1 MDDDCGKR
9 QIFHSK
15 RIIKVIMDTRLAKN
29 NVQLRE
35 IIDRALSQLNTGL
48 PGKIISFDPST
59 RTCKVQPG
67 IQMKTT
73 IRGLVSF
80 ESLPVIRNVPVE
92 MPTCVVAGFYI
103 TLPIRAE
110 DPCWIKF
117 SQRAIDHW
125 FENGGVQPPGDN
137 DAVGCRHHDL
147 TDAIVSF
154 APATLNDV
162 LDNYEEDGIEI
173 RNKAKTSR
181 ITVKDDV
188 VEIAVGTC
196 LFTVSNDGKI
206 VAKAGDMTFTVASD
220 GSAEITI
227 GSSSFL
233 VSSDGTMTA
242 TGDLEVT
249 GALSSDTS
257 VADPI
262 GTLAALRTAFNAHTH
277 QYAPGPGSPTPTGPP
292 VPTDPAA

>member
-1 MDDDCGKR
+1 MNCTHADEN
-9 QIFHSK
+9 
-15 RIIKVIMDTRLAKN
+15 T
-29 NVQLRE
+29 QLRE
-35 IIDRALSQLNTGL
+35 VIDRAMSHLNTGI
-48 PGKIISFDPST
+48 PGKVISFDAT
-59 RTCKVQPG
+59 KRTCEVRPA
-67 IQMKTT
+67 IQMKKTLDGEVT
-73 IRGLVSF
+73 FVDMPSI
-80 ESLPVIRNVPVE
+80 INAPVE

-103 TLPIRAE
+103 TLPIRAG

-117 SQRAIDHW
+117 SQRAIDNW
-125 FENGGVQPPGDN
+125 FENGGIQPPGDN
-137 DAVGCRHHDL
+137 DAVGCRHHSL
-147 TDAIVSF
+147 TDAIVTF

-196 LFTVSNDGKI
+196 MFTVSNDGTI
-206 VAKAGDMTFTVASD
+206 VAKAGDMEFTVASD
-220 GSAEITI
+220 GSAEMTI
-227 GSSSFL
+227 GTSSFL

-249 GALSSDTS
+249 GALSSLTS
-257 VADPI
+257 VADNI
-262 GTLAALRTAFNAHTH
+262 GTLAALRTAFNSHTH

-292 VPTDPAA
+292 VPTDPAAP